1 MRYPQINS
9 ALRTELLENGFGTV
23 FDGGALELRDGV
35 RPASPATAATG
46 TILASITTPTAAF
59 STAASGTK
67 DMTGTWEDA
76 SANASGDAT
85 WFRLNNVGDTYRLDG
100 NVGRQNDLKTSGTLT
115 SGTTTT
121 ASDSAASWS
130 INGYQ
135 GMFLDITGGTG
146 SGQSLLIKG
155 NTANI
160 ITLETAWSTAPDN
173 TSTYEVIERYDLDM
187 ETITIVLAD
196 TVSIQTFSLN
206 LSRVS

>member
-1 MRYPQINS
+1 MRFPQINS

-23 FDGGALELRDGV
+23 FDGGALELRDGT
-35 RPASPATAATG
+35 RPASPATTATG
-46 TILASITTPTAAF
+46 TLLASITCPTPAF
-59 STAASGTK
+59 STAAAGTK

-76 SANASGDAT
+76 SANAGGDAT

-115 SGTTTT
+115 SGTTTS

-130 INGYQ
+130 INVYQ
-135 GMFLDITGGTG
+135 GMYLSITGGTG
-146 SGQSLLIKG
+146 SGQELRIKG

-160 ITLETAWSTAPDN
+160 LTMDTAWATAPDS
-173 TSTYEVIERYDLDM
+173 TSTYEIIEKYDLDM